1 MSDLPLDA
9 QYLAEFTRW
18 FGLMRERSVDVQPT
32 IDTTRERQDV
42 AIDLAA
48 CQTMF
53 DTDRTLFPL
62 ALRAKR
68 VQRRW
73 MQLTGR
79 RYESLLPEHTTYG
92 RPT

>member
-1 MSDLPLDA
+1 
-9 QYLAEFTRW
+9 
-18 FGLMRERSVDVQPT
+18 
-32 IDTTRERQDV
+32 
-42 AIDLAA
+42 
-48 CQTMF
+48 MF

>member
-9 QYLAEFTRW
+9 QYLAECTRW
-18 FGLMRERSVDVQPT
+18 FRLMRERSVDMLPT
-32 IDTTRERQDV
+32 IDTTRERLDV

-48 CQTMF
+48 CQAMF